1 MIRFDYYVLAGDFEK
16 SGYIHKENILQ
27 VYEEIYM
34 LLTDHK
40 AKKVKI
46 EIIESKEEEDGTEN

>member
-1 MIRFDYYVLAGDFEK
+1 MIRFDYIIVAGNFEK
-16 SGYIHKENILQ
+16 SGYIYKENILQ
-27 VYEEIYM
+27 VYEEIYI

-46 EIIESKEEEDGTEN
+46 EIIESKED